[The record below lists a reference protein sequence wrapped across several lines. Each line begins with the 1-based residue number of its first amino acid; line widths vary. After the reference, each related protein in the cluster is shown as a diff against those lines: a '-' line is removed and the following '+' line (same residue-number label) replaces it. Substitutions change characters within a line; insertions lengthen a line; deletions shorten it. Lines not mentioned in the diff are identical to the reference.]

1 MVTKT
6 QTLKRRGTPGSGCQA
21 SNVLQNMNLR
31 HSVWKSC
38 PADGIFYNYI
48 LILPERSVI
57 VSITSMQDKD
67 DRRIVWGCW
76 IRQEADMVVYTAL
89 RNAKRWRRESY
100 KIEDGALHW
109 TNDAG
114 ISVWTE
120 IPITDIPEILIER
133 GNRFLDKLDKFEPP
147 NYPNAEQ
154 DETQ

>member
-1 MVTKT
+1 
-6 QTLKRRGTPGSGCQA
+6 
-21 SNVLQNMNLR
+21 
-31 HSVWKSC
+31 
-38 PADGIFYNYI
+38 
-48 LILPERSVI
+48 
-57 VSITSMQDKD
+57 MQDKD